1 MYLDDALLYNQGYM
15 ISINDLDSPLFYLFD
30 YDSRSFKIN
39 MSFQHFHQ
47 FHEIH
52 ILLSGRASH
61 LIKGDYYTLQPY
73 DIVLLRPSMMHK
85 TEYPSGGDCRRLIIN
100 FRVPDDSPALHEM
113 LQSCLQP
120 FGAEVPIYRF
130 TGETRA
136 QAFSHLNAIFTLG
149 KQPMTPLTQQFIHCH
164 FLQFL
169 ATVAQHA
176 GESSYEPQEL
186 SDSITQKVYAVT
198 SYIHRHYASELSLEY
213 LAEKFFISPYYLSHQ
228 FRRVTGFSLIN
239 LHPDHPGAQRPA
251 AVAVHRHE
259 NCRYHDE
266 LRLYEFFPVQPG
278 VQQVLP
284 YLAVPVPRQ
293 RRRHPHHRH
302 SLREGTLPGEH
313 EGVTFSGAAPSPGAG
328 TFFIFPA
335 SSVCRNCQNHCT
347 ASGRRL
353 HTASRP
359 TGSAVRRR
367 RGPQSGSG
375 GPRHRHP
382 AQPRAW
388 QP

>member
-1 MYLDDALLYNQGYM
+1 
-15 ISINDLDSPLFYLFD
+15 
-30 YDSRSFKIN
+30 
-39 MSFQHFHQ
+39 
-47 FHEIH
+47 
-52 ILLSGRASH
+52 
-61 LIKGDYYTLQPY
+61 
-73 DIVLLRPSMMHK
+73 MMHK

-136 QAFSHLNAIFTLG
+136 QAFSHLNEIFTLG

-239 LHPDHPGAQRPA
+239 YIQITRVRNAQQ
-251 AVAVHRHE
+251 
-259 NCRYHDE
+259 
-266 LRLYEFFPVQPG
+266 LLLYTDMKIADITTSCGFTSFSQFNRVFNKFCHTSPSQFRVNG
-278 VQQVLP
+278 V
-284 YLAVPVPRQ
+284 
-293 RRRHPHHRH
+293 
-302 SLREGTLPGEH
+302 
-313 EGVTFSGAAPSPGAG
+313 VTPITAIPFEKEPSPGS
-328 TFFIFPA
+328 TK
-335 SSVCRNCQNHCT
+335 V
-347 ASGRRL
+347 
-353 HTASRP
+353 
-359 TGSAVRRR
+359 
-367 RGPQSGSG
+367 
-375 GPRHRHP
+375 
-382 AQPRAW
+382 
-388 QP
+388 

>member
-61 LIKGDYYTLQPY
+61 LIEGDYYTLQPY
-73 DIVLLRPSMMHK
+73 DIVLLRPSMLHK

-136 QAFSHLNAIFTLG
+136 QAFSHLNEIFTLG

-176 GESSYEPQEL
+176 GESSYESQEL

-198 SYIHRHYASELSLEY
+198 SYIPPALRQRAFAGISGGEIFHQSVLFVAPVPPGDRV
-213 LAEKFFISPYYLSHQ
+213 LAHQ
-228 FRRVTGFSLIN
+228 

-302 SLREGTLPGEH
+302 SLREGSLPGEH
-313 EGVTFSGAAPSPGAG
+313 EGVTFSGAAPS
-328 TFFIFPA
+328 
-335 SSVCRNCQNHCT
+335 R
-347 ASGRRL
+347 GRHL
-353 HTASRP
+353 FYFSCIVSLP
-359 TGSAVRRR
+359 
-367 RGPQSGSG
+367 
-375 GPRHRHP
+375 
-382 AQPRAW
+382 
-388 QP
+388 

>member
-61 LIKGDYYTLQPY
+61 IIEGDYYTLQPY
-73 DIVLLRPSMMHK
+73 DIVLLRPSLLHS
-85 TEYPSGGDCRRLIIN
+85 TEYPAGGDCRRLIIN
-100 FRVPDDSPALHEM
+100 FRVPDDSPVLHEM

-176 GESSYEPQEL
+176 GESNYKSQEL

-198 SYIHRHYASELSLEY
+198 SYIHRHYASELSLEF

-239 LHPDHPGAQRPA
+239 YIQITRVRNAQQ
-251 AVAVHRHE
+251 
-259 NCRYHDE
+259 
-266 LRLYEFFPVQPG
+266 LLLYTDMKIADITTSCGFTSFSQFNRVFNKFCHTSPSQFRVNGIVTPITAI
-278 VQQVLP
+278 P
-284 YLAVPVPRQ
+284 Y
-293 RRRHPHHRH
+293 
-302 SLREGTLPGEH
+302 EKE
-313 EGVTFSGAAPSPGAG
+313 PSPGS
-328 TFFIFPA
+328 TK
-335 SSVCRNCQNHCT
+335 V
-347 ASGRRL
+347 
-353 HTASRP
+353 
-359 TGSAVRRR
+359 
-367 RGPQSGSG
+367 
-375 GPRHRHP
+375 
-382 AQPRAW
+382 
-388 QP
+388 